1 MKFSNWI
8 KSHKKQI
15 FLYGSLALIVVG
27 GAVLLRTS
35 NESTW
40 QITEISKSRKSD
52 QIILNS
58 AKTII
63 SPATKAHTIS
73 TEPAKIIDIEPYLR
87 NLPKGYHVSADKIST
102 ALEHGFNLN
111 ENQTWVDKHTRTYT
125 A

>member
-40 QITEISKSRKSD
+40 QITEISKSRESD

-63 SPATKAHTIS
+63 
-73 TEPAKIIDIEPYLR
+73 
-87 NLPKGYHVSADKIST
+87 PKHERVFKKRLGV
-102 ALEHGFNLN
+102 
-111 ENQTWVDKHTRTYT
+111 
-125 A
+125 